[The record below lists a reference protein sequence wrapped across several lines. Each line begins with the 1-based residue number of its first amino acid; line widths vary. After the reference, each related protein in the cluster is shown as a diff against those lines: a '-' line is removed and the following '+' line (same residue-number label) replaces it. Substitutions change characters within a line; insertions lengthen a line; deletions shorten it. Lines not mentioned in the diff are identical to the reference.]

1 MKMLPSGEIAKQLS
15 DLGVARHQVIR
26 AMNAGELRYL
36 PLGGRRLI
44 DLEEARVYFTDRQ
57 EDRKAHGVGIDAV
70 SGRTGMSV
78 SAVRKGVRDGWLP
91 CRKIGRTL
99 RFDIDEVFAAI
110 EARMESKQ

>member
-15 DLGVARHQVIR
+15 GMGVMRHQVIR

-44 DLEEARVYFTDRQ
+44 DLDEARAYFSARQ
-57 EDRKAHGVGIDAV
+57 EAKKARGVGIDAV

-78 SAVRKGVRDGWLP
+78 SAIRKGVHDGWIP
-91 CRKIGRTL
+91 CRKNGRAL
-99 RFDIDEVFAAI
+99 CFDLDEVFAAI
-110 EARMESKQ
+110 EARMESK